1 MSIQSEQLYKFCKVN
16 GQSLHTPD
24 ERYTLPEIYDAVL
37 DYATKRYHLEDK
49 HIVRPFIPGGDYQQY
64 AYGENDVVVDN
75 PPFSITTKI
84 VHWYIDHNVP
94 FFLFINGQY
103 GVSLS
108 RSLVGKATVILTG
121 VSLKYHTG
129 SPVQGG
135 FVTNLDNKSVII
147 KTAPEL
153 TNAFLTVQNKNKKK
167 QNRYQFPYYV
177 VKNDMICNLARKG
190 FDYQLK
196 TDEAKFINSLDGM
209 RKINHDLYGGGY
221 LVSKQAYNEYISK
234 LNSYHDPKVKV
245 IKLTDGEKEIVNN
258 LTKKA
263 GRRSEEISLF

>member
-1 MSIQSEQLYKFCKVN
+1 M
-16 GQSLHTPD
+16 
-24 ERYTLPEIYDAVL
+24 
-37 DYATKRYHLEDK
+37 
-49 HIVRPFIPGGDYQQY
+49 
-64 AYGENDVVVDN
+64 
-75 PPFSITTKI
+75 
-84 VHWYIDHNVP
+84 
-94 FFLFINGQY
+94 
-103 GVSLS
+103 SLS
-108 RSLVGKATVILTG
+108 RSLAGKATVILTG

-129 SPVQGG
+129 APVQGG

-153 TNAFLTVQNKNKKK
+153 TNALLAVQNKKK

-177 VKNDMICNLARKG
+177 VKNVMICNLARKG

-196 TDEAKFINSLDGM
+196 TDEAKFINNLKGM
-209 RKINHDLYGGGY
+209 HQFNRDLYGGGY